1 MRPWL
6 VALIGVA
13 TILVVRAVA
22 HQGNEPTLEEEEEE
36 EEEEER
42 LKMEEVTQSPPVT
55 PPSRAG
61 SGYDLTF
68 SALSSINNGN
78 IISRDEILLSLCP
91 PKKALRTPKPKRN
104 LLLVS
109 TLDGQVSAH
118 SCWMY
123 V

>member
-22 HQGNEPTLEEEEEE
+22 HQGNEPTLEEE

-68 SALSSINNGN
+68 SALTSINDGN

-91 PKKALRTPKPKRN
+91 PKKALRAPKPKRN

-109 TLDGQVSAH
+109 TLDGQVTSRL
-118 SCWMY
+118 CWIY
-123 V
+123 T

>member
-36 EEEEER
+36 EEEER
-42 LKMEEVTQSPPVT
+42 LKLEELTQSPPVT

-61 SGYDLTF
+61 SGYDLTYF
-68 SALSSINNGN
+68 RL
-78 IISRDEILLSLCP
+78 P
-91 PKKALRTPKPKRN
+91 LRSMMEN
-104 LLLVS
+104 HLQ
-109 TLDGQVSAH
+109 G
-118 SCWMY
+118 
-123 V
+123 

>member
-1 MRPWL
+1 MRLWL

-36 EEEEER
+36 ER

-61 SGYDLTF
+61 SGYDLTIF
-68 SALSSINNGN
+68 GFHFDQSMMENHFQG
-78 IISRDEILLSLCP
+78 
-91 PKKALRTPKPKRN
+91 
-104 LLLVS
+104 
-109 TLDGQVSAH
+109 
-118 SCWMY
+118 
-123 V
+123 

>member
-6 VALIGVA
+6 VALVGVA

-22 HQGNEPTLEEEEEE
+22 HQGNEPTLEEEE

-61 SGYDLTF
+61 SGYDLTIF
-68 SALSSINNGN
+68 GFHF
-78 IISRDEILLSLCP
+78 D
-91 PKKALRTPKPKRN
+91 
-104 LLLVS
+104 
-109 TLDGQVSAH
+109 Q
-118 SCWMY
+118 
-123 V
+123 

>member
-36 EEEEER
+36 R

-55 PPSRAG
+55 PSSRAG

>member
-1 MRPWL
+1 MRLWL

-13 TILVVRAVA
+13 TILVVQAVA
-22 HQGNEPTLEEEEEE
+22 HQGNEPTLEEE

-68 SALSSINNGN
+68 SALTSTSFPGTRSF
-78 IISRDEILLSLCP
+78 SRCALPSLLTT
-91 PKKALRTPKPKRN
+91 TPFP
-104 LLLVS
+104 
-109 TLDGQVSAH
+109 
-118 SCWMY
+118 
-123 V
+123 

>member
-13 TILVVRAVA
+13 TTLVVRAVA
-22 HQGNEPTLEEEEEE
+22 HQGNEPTLE

-68 SALSSINNGN
+68 SAISSINDGN

-91 PKKALRTPKPKRN
+91 PKKTLRTPKPKRN

-109 TLDGQVSAH
+109 TLDGQVTSR
-118 SCWMY
+118 SC
-123 V
+123 

>member
-1 MRPWL
+1 MRLWL

-36 EEEEER
+36 ER

-61 SGYDLTF
+61 SGYD
-68 SALSSINNGN
+68 
-78 IISRDEILLSLCP
+78 
-91 PKKALRTPKPKRN
+91 
-104 LLLVS
+104 
-109 TLDGQVSAH
+109 
-118 SCWMY
+118 
-123 V
+123 

>member
-36 EEEEER
+36 ER

-61 SGYDLTF
+61 SGYD
-68 SALSSINNGN
+68 
-78 IISRDEILLSLCP
+78 
-91 PKKALRTPKPKRN
+91 
-104 LLLVS
+104 S
-109 TLDGQVSAH
+109 TIFCCFFDQ
-118 SCWMY
+118 
-123 V
+123 